1 MLLRYRLLL
10 VAALAVS
17 GVVLVRES
25 EAASLE
31 VNVRPALGSAGG
43 ASPVAYEPVGS
54 VRVEPTAGPIWD
66 RKASPYSASVMLQGG
81 VGLRTSFISFGVNG
95 GKRSDFV
102 HSTTRSGSIDEDG
115 WLFYSVTRSAWSIG
129 PYVRGYIPGIPDV
142 DPWVGLG
149 VQYMADTQNYIGPVM
164 TTNGAQIGEWTLEHY
179 GVAVPITLGVDYT
192 IAKVFS
198 IGPSFEYAPVIAAG
212 ACAKVSGWN
221 AQSASFCADESEN
234 KRVTSAKGYG
244 VWSLGL
250 SLRLT
255 VPRM

>member
-10 VAALAVS
+10 GAALAVS
-17 GVVLVRES
+17 GAVLVRES

-31 VNVRPALGSAGG
+31 VNVRAAFGG
-43 ASPVAYEPVGS
+43 AGRESPVAYEPVGS

-66 RKASPYSASVMLQGG
+66 RKASPYGIGGMLQGG
-81 VGLRTSFISFGVNG
+81 VGLRTPFVSFGVNG
-95 GKRSDFV
+95 GTRSDSV
-102 HSTTRSGSIDEDG
+102 QPTTSSGSFDEDG
-115 WLFYSVTRSAWSIG
+115 HLFYAVTRSAWFMG

-142 DPWVGLG
+142 DPWIGLG
-149 VQYMADTQNYIGPVM
+149 VQYIADTQSYTGPVM
-164 TTNGAQIGEWTLEHY
+164 TTKGAQIGSWTLEHY
-179 GVAVPITLGVDYT
+179 GVAVPITLGIVYT

-221 AQSASFCADESEN
+221 APSASFCADDSED
-234 KRVTSAKGYG
+234 KRVTSAKSYG
-244 VWSLGL
+244 VWSFGL